1 MTYGFASSASLTTQ
15 AYMISLAY
23 CFPCS
28 SLGPTADVLVD
39 LNHPS
44 AQMISIPVPTGS
56 TFSYPM
62 VISPSLN
69 GLQFFVQMLGGD
81 AAGNLHASN
90 AISQTIGLRPVE

>member
-1 MTYGFASSASLTTQ
+1 
-15 AYMISLAY
+15 
-23 CFPCS
+23 
-28 SLGPTADVLVD
+28 
-39 LNHPS
+39 
-44 AQMISIPVPTGS
+44 
-56 TFSYPM
+56 M